1 MGFSVV
7 MGVSVVIIF
16 SVVMGFSV
24 VVGCASRVRSRR
36 FAPRQR
42 AFGALSRLKHHPL
55 KYHQFPSEMNFCD
68 NLGPDLGAKLTPS

>member
-55 KYHQFPSEMNFCD
+55 KYNQFPSDPEALETVFWKIKIVMI
-68 NLGPDLGAKLTPS
+68 